1 MELGAQELE
10 EVEGL
15 QETLAE
21 DLESHQES
29 QGGKRDAEEVH
40 VGTPT
45 KKRKY
50 AGQGKVKCDHC
61 EKKYS
66 SKNSLAAHLKK
77 FHATIIKKELVVE
90 LSGGLPLSWTR
101 ISSSCSACASLS
113 KLLLVVWMRPV
124 LESMLNRDCGFPER
138 IV

>member
-1 MELGAQELE
+1 MVELGAQELE

-29 QGGKRDAEEVH
+29 LGSKRDAEEIH

-50 AGQGKVKCDHC
+50 AKAKEVGQCEVKCDHC

-66 SKNSLAAHLKK
+66 SKNSLGAHLKK
-77 FHATIIKKELVVE
+77 CHAAGINKQLVVE
-90 LSGGLPLSWTR
+90 SSGEGS
-101 ISSSCSACASLS
+101 IDSDGSNA
-113 KLLLVVWMRPV
+113 
-124 LESMLNRDCGFPER
+124 G
-138 IV
+138 